1 MILFFTACERK
12 ESEVDM
18 SETFFQEF
26 IADDSKNLDDVLTK
40 KYKLSE
46 LKSFFE
52 KSNTNENIGFNVKT
66 SNLSINEVHRQFP
79 IEIIRTSGYSVY
91 KVDEG
96 GYFYV
101 FWVKPLS
108 TDLNEFNNEPLVYF
122 TTFLS
127 ETLEDNMFD
136 SLKIGEST
144 AQDVYLIDPSF
155 ELSFLNSNSIYSYS
169 FLNTDAVMQ
178 ISYKYQGEFDCYSDL
193 VVENKS
199 VISRSAAPSRFSSI
213 LQKDLPQF

>member
-1 MILFFTACERK
+1 M
-12 ESEVDM
+12 
-18 SETFFQEF
+18 
-26 IADDSKNLDDVLTK
+26 DDVLTK
-40 KYKLSE
+40 KYKLSK

-52 KSNTNENIGFNVKT
+52 KSNTNENIGFGIQT
-66 SNLSINEVHRQFP
+66 SNLSINEVHKQFP

-108 TDLNEFNNEPLVYF
+108 TDSNEINNEPLVYF

-127 ETLEDNMFD
+127 KTLEDNMFD

-169 FLNTDAVMQ
+169 FLNTDFIMQ
-178 ISYKYQGEFDCYSDL
+178 INYKHQGEFDDYSDL
-193 VVENKS
+193 IVENKS
-199 VISRSAAPSRFSSI
+199 VISRNTAPSRFSSI